1 MWNDIVLGKNSY
13 TRQYLEDKSTGD
25 VPQNSH
31 QDQTLSFGTT
41 NSTLANEKESND
53 IKKQQLTLS
62 EVKDELT
69 QKNKKDK
76 SQTNVLTLE
85 DKAIE
90 IPDKNESVKQPANDV
105 YF

>member
-1 MWNDIVLGKNSY
+1 M
-13 TRQYLEDKSTGD
+13 
-25 VPQNSH
+25 PQNSH

-69 QKNKKDK
+69 QKKIRRT
-76 SQTNVLTLE
+76 SH
-85 DKAIE
+85 
-90 IPDKNESVKQPANDV
+90 KQMC
-105 YF
+105 

>member
-69 QKNKKDK
+69 QKKIRRT
-76 SQTNVLTLE
+76 SH
-85 DKAIE
+85 
-90 IPDKNESVKQPANDV
+90 KQMCWR
-105 YF
+105 